1 MSRISFLDN
10 ASQGKNNWWRYFLT
24 ILLTFGVG
32 TFLTAILI
40 IILSLVYSIYA
51 MTRGFYL
58 DINSLLSDPLFM
70 LAMVAVEYIISFL
83 LFYISVKVLHKRSL
97 MSIINTVGKISWM
110 KILKGASIW
119 TAIMVVFSIVPL
131 LIWSGEPGYS
141 ITFNSKTFGFLL
153 VLTLITFPIQASFEE
168 IFFRGY
174 LMQGFGLL
182 SKKPVIPLLAT
193 SVIFALMHFFN
204 GTDVAMSLSIVL
216 STLIIGLMLGTI
228 ALGENRI
235 ETAMGAHIA
244 NNMFIALIY
253 NSSDSG
259 LGNLPSAI
267 TVQTSDP
274 YSGIL
279 LLVIAALIM
288 ITVVFWNKKDDLF
301 NVFGLKRIDNNID
314 T

>member
-24 ILLTFGVG
+24 IILTFGLG
-32 TFLTAILI
+32 TFIGVILI
-40 IILSLVYSIYA
+40 VIVALLYSIYA
-51 MTRGFYL
+51 TTHGYYL
-58 DINSLLSDPLFM
+58 GGIGSILSNPLFM
-70 LAMVAVEYIISFL
+70 LAMVAVEYILFFL
-83 LFYISVKVLHKRSL
+83 IFYVSVKVLHKRTL
-97 MSIINTVGKISWM
+97 MSFINTVGKISWIKM
-110 KILKGASIW
+110 LKGAAIW
-119 TAIMVVFSIVPL
+119 TTILAAFTIVPIM
-131 LIWSGEPGYS
+131 IWSGESGYS
-141 ITFNSKTFGFLL
+141 VTFNSKTFGLL
-153 VLTLITFPIQASFEE
+153 LILTLMTFPIQASFEE

-193 SVIFALMHFFN
+193 SIIFALMHFFN
-204 GTDVAMSLSIVL
+204 GTNATMSLVIVS
-216 STLIIGLMLGTI
+216 STFIMGLMLGTI

-259 LGNLPSAI
+259 LGNLPSAV
-267 TVQTSDP
+267 TVQASDP

-279 LLVIAALIM
+279 FMAISGLIM
-288 ITVVFWNKKDDLF
+288 IIIVFWNKKADLY
-301 NVFGLKRIDNNID
+301 NVFRLKSIDS
-314 T
+314 